1 MFNIFRFKTLA
12 LKIENDPILPKV
24 QGFKIIPTN
33 LSSYL
38 IIVLTVRMY
47 DISWVEWR
55 AFNLFLII
63 YYNSEFQSQQN

>member
-12 LKIENDPILPKV
+12 LNIENDPILPKV
-24 QGFKIIPTN
+24 QSFKIIPTN

-47 DISWVEWR
+47 NIS
-55 AFNLFLII
+55 
-63 YYNSEFQSQQN
+63 

>member
-12 LKIENDPILPKV
+12 LNIENDPILPKV
-24 QGFKIIPTN
+24 QSFKIIPTN

-55 AFNLFLII
+55 AFSLFLII